1 MRAVDTPGSTS
12 ANTGTTST
20 VTSEI
25 SITEKPILGLRYL
38 NKRTRVDILNFQVYV
53 PPQSQ
58 QLQNYS
64 DDYTYKL
71 DRILPTETLDDLE
84 DISEFNCINPEV
96 IINNNTHECAS
107 NVAPRYTPK
116 IRLIEKNEYYN
127 KLYERLNISTLK
139 TIGHGIDYCEFK
151 FILSELKLQYKN
163 AKNWHE
169 LVHIA
174 IELPKI
180 ESQKIHLSEAQNL
193 LDSGKS
199 IRNFVS
205 LPLLPKLVDAVSNCI
220 KYIYEVDEFFRTIDT
235 NPSPLESGNKLLQ
248 TGSQLP
254 FITDQYILV
263 KNIWESHIDRTH
275 QINSAMYR
283 NDYLRVAML
292 TQDDFKLNIPY
303 IRQIYND
310 VKLVMWLE
318 QVKKMLNKTPK
329 YIDAVKILSANLN
342 TPQISTNADKLEL
355 ESRCIAAKQWLSN
368 ICNSPVS
375 QLVIDGVKE
384 LVCDDNYR
392 KSKHNKMDGEES
404 LKYFTIFKDDILT
417 LNPKLIDESNPFYNQ
432 DTLIQSLGG
441 VDAIIN
447 SATNDPCSD
456 SGTETNVINTAKPHP
471 NELEKFYTQLSSIKL
486 VIWCS
491 KFLEPLAIKYRK
503 FTRRF
508 KRAIEGAMSKI
519 EVVILLQDANLLSQ
533 QLQLDEQINQLK
545 LILGQATEFENQCKQ
560 ILDTRRSAISQFE
573 AERLVEPW
581 ITLDNYR
588 KQDIIHSDNI
598 EQFISKY
605 KPISGVDISA
615 INEII
620 AKFDDQTIKNYPLMK
635 ELNDAQ
641 SIHTNWTEKMGQ
653 VLNDP
658 CLSNGDLNRTII
670 LLLDARKYGINLNI
684 DPLLLNLKCYIMSS
698 SLVKL
703 IKTSNGD
710 TDYALNILGD
720 LQGDNRYMK
729 KLTCYLG
736 QMQFLDDLDAAKR
749 QKRCLD
755 LGIEHYLRCYNGM

>member
-1 MRAVDTPGSTS
+1 
-12 ANTGTTST
+12 
-20 VTSEI
+20 
-25 SITEKPILGLRYL
+25 
-38 NKRTRVDILNFQVYV
+38 
-53 PPQSQ
+53 
-58 QLQNYS
+58 
-64 DDYTYKL
+64 
-71 DRILPTETLDDLE
+71 
-84 DISEFNCINPEV
+84 
-96 IINNNTHECAS
+96 
-107 NVAPRYTPK
+107 
-116 IRLIEKNEYYN
+116 
-127 KLYERLNISTLK
+127 
-139 TIGHGIDYCEFK
+139 
-151 FILSELKLQYKN
+151 
-163 AKNWHE
+163 
-169 LVHIA
+169 
-174 IELPKI
+174 
-180 ESQKIHLSEAQNL
+180 
-193 LDSGKS
+193 
-199 IRNFVS
+199 
-205 LPLLPKLVDAVSNCI
+205 
-220 KYIYEVDEFFRTIDT
+220 
-235 NPSPLESGNKLLQ
+235 
-248 TGSQLP
+248 
-254 FITDQYILV
+254 
-263 KNIWESHIDRTH
+263 
-275 QINSAMYR
+275 
-283 NDYLRVAML
+283 
-292 TQDDFKLNIPY
+292 
-303 IRQIYND
+303 
-310 VKLVMWLE
+310 
-318 QVKKMLNKTPK
+318 
-329 YIDAVKILSANLN
+329 
-342 TPQISTNADKLEL
+342 
-355 ESRCIAAKQWLSN
+355 
-368 ICNSPVS
+368 
-375 QLVIDGVKE
+375 
-384 LVCDDNYR
+384 
-392 KSKHNKMDGEES
+392 
-404 LKYFTIFKDDILT
+404 
-417 LNPKLIDESNPFYNQ
+417 
-432 DTLIQSLGG
+432 
-441 VDAIIN
+441 
-447 SATNDPCSD
+447 
-456 SGTETNVINTAKPHP
+456 
-471 NELEKFYTQLSSIKL
+471 
-486 VIWCS
+486 
-491 KFLEPLAIKYRK
+491 
-503 FTRRF
+503 
-508 KRAIEGAMSKI
+508 MSKI